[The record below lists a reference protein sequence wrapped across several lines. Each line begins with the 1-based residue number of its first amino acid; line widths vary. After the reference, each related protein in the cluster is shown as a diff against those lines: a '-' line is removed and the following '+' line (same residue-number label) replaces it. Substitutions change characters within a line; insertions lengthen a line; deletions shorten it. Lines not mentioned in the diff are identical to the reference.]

1 MYKRQG
7 PYAMHFDSSILTTLL
22 TDIRQNKVPQ
32 VAQVK
37 ETVGRITNDPVLED
51 EGVRDQASGEVQ
63 DTVGKVQR
71 KVGEAVE
78 NVGKKLKH

>member
-1 MYKRQG
+1 M
-7 PYAMHFDSSILTTLL
+7 L
-22 TDIRQNKVPQ
+22 NKNEREGKVDK
-32 VAQVK
+32 VKGKVK

-71 KVGEAVE
+71 NVGEAVE